1 MTSDCEFVIIAK
13 HSVRHNLQTTVGVYD
28 IEGPPVP
35 IPNTVVKLNR
45 AENTWWVAAR
55 EDRSTPTPLVGN
67 YDIEGPPVPIPNTVV
82 KLNRAENTWWVA
94 AREDRS
100 LPTPTKSATQ

>member
-1 MTSDCEFVIIAK
+1 MPTILGGQPPGKIGQRQHA
-13 HSVRHNLQTTVGVYD
+13 VGNYD

-55 EDRSTPTPLVGN
+55 EDRSTPTQKPDFYCPADL
-67 YDIEGPPVPIPNTVV
+67 
-82 KLNRAENTWWVA
+82 LNSA
-94 AREDRS
+94 AMLIIYS
-100 LPTPTKSATQ
+100 